1 MHLTREETQM
11 PKCVTFWSTLYAN
24 QLSLLLVES
33 FKRRQISNFCRKLF
47 ATMPFSGKKLWNYD
61 IKYAVET
68 TACNNVNHGV
78 HVYASVMV
86 IGWYFSST

>member
-47 ATMPFSGKKLWNYD
+47 ATMPFSGKKL
-61 IKYAVET
+61 
-68 TACNNVNHGV
+68 
-78 HVYASVMV
+78 
-86 IGWYFSST
+86 